1 MLFGSKAQEDKKA
14 SSKDLMPPPVA
25 QTKVVNEAKKPQP
38 GKLLF

>member
-1 MLFGSKAQEDKKA
+1 MLFGSKDQEDKKA
-14 SSKDLMPPPVA
+14 STKDLMPPPVA

>member
-1 MLFGSKAQEDKKA
+1 MLFGGKAQEDKKA

-25 QTKVVNEAKKPQP
+25 QTKVVDAKKPQP

>member
-14 SSKDLMPPPVA
+14 STKDLMPPPVA
-25 QTKVVNEAKKPQP
+25 QTKVATEAKKPQP